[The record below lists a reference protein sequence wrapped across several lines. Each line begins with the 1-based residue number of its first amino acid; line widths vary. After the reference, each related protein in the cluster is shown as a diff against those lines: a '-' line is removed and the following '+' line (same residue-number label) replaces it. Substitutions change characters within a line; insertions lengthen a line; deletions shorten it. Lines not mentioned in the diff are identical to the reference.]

1 MEGACGM
8 SGATMTL
15 ADCARVLGA
24 TLHTKNIG
32 TTFAGV
38 STDSR
43 SIAADEL
50 FVALKGPTFDGHEFL
65 EQVRQRGAAA
75 ALVSGLMPTD
85 VAQIVVGDTM
95 LAYGALAQHWRSR
108 FSLPVIALTGSNGKT
123 TVKEMLR
130 AVMVK
135 HVGSADQVLATE
147 GNLNNNIGL
156 PKMLLRLDGH
166 HRAAVLEMGMNHLYE
181 IDYLTRLA
189 VPDVALIIM
198 AGTAHI
204 GELGSMQAIAQAK
217 GEIYAGLRDGGVAC
231 INIDDQYADYWRRL
245 VGDKRRVVTFGT
257 APTAD
262 VCGELRG
269 DLGGELTQS
278 GLTLHAAGAVA
289 EVRLQVMGEHNQR
302 NAIAAAAGAYAMG
315 VPLPTIAAGL
325 ADFSGVDGRLRR
337 YVGHNSATI
346 IDDTYNANPDSMRA
360 AISVLVKQTGKRL
373 LVLGDMGELGTDAA
387 AMHAEI
393 GREAKA
399 AKVEGIF
406 VLGELAREYAASFGA
421 GAVHASS
428 VDELVAA
435 LKPKLDAHTT
445 VLIKGSR
452 FMLMERVV
460 HALVDPTKI
469 KPAKGMH

>member
-1 MEGACGM
+1 MT
-8 SGATMTL
+8 GATMTL
-15 ADCARVLGA
+15 SDCARTLGA
-24 TLHTKNIG
+24 KLHANNINAM
-32 TTFAGV
+32 FAGV

-43 SIAADEL
+43 SIVPNEL
-50 FVALKGPTFDGHEFL
+50 FVALKGPTFDGHEYV

-75 ALVSGLMPTD
+75 ALVSRLMPTD
-85 VAQIVVGDTM
+85 LPQLVVGDTM
-95 LAYGALAQHWRSR
+95 LGYGALAQHWRSR

-156 PKMLLRLDGH
+156 PQMLLRLESH

-204 GELGSMQAIAQAK
+204 GELGSRQAIAQAK
-217 GEIYAGLRDGGVAC
+217 GEIYAGLRDDGVAC
-231 INIDDQYADYWRRL
+231 INVDDQYADYWRQL
-245 VGDKRRVVTFGT
+245 VGAKRRVVTFGT
-257 APTAD
+257 APFAD
-262 VCGELRG
+262 VR
-269 DLGGELTQS
+269 GELTGT
-278 GLTLHAAGAVA
+278 GLTLHSEGAAA

-315 VPLPTIAAGL
+315 VSLPTIAAGL
-325 ADFSGVDGRLRR
+325 AEFSGVDGRLRS

-360 AISVLVKQTGKRL
+360 AISVLARRPGKRV
-373 LVLGDMGELGTDAA
+373 LVLGDMGELGVDAA
-387 AMHAEI
+387 VMHAEI
-393 GREAKA
+393 GKEAKLA
-399 AKVEGIF
+399 NVDGLF

-421 GAVHASS
+421 GAIHAAN
-428 VDELVAA
+428 VDDLVAS
-435 LKPKLDAHTT
+435 LKPTLDAKTT

-452 FMLMERVV
+452 FMRMERVV
-460 HALVDPTKI
+460 HALLDPAQI
-469 KPAKGMH
+469 KPAKGIH

>member
-1 MEGACGM
+1 M
-8 SGATMTL
+8 
-15 ADCARVLGA
+15 LG
-24 TLHTKNIG
+24 
-32 TTFAGV
+32 
-38 STDSR
+38 
-43 SIAADEL
+43 
-50 FVALKGPTFDGHEFL
+50 
-65 EQVRQRGAAA
+65 
-75 ALVSGLMPTD
+75 
-85 VAQIVVGDTM
+85 
-95 LAYGALAQHWRSR
+95 YGALAQHWRSR

-156 PKMLLRLDGH
+156 PQMLLRLGSY

-198 AGTAHI
+198 AGTAHL
-204 GELGSMQAIAQAK
+204 GELGSRKAIAQAK
-217 GEIYAGLRDGGVAC
+217 GEIYAGLRDDGVAC
-231 INIDDQYADYWRRL
+231 INIDDQYAGYWRGL
-245 VGDKRRVVTFGT
+245 VGEKRRVVTFGT
-257 APTAD
+257 APFAD
-262 VCGELRG
+262 VR
-269 DLGGELTQS
+269 GELTGT
-278 GLTLHAAGAVA
+278 GLTLHSEGAAA

-315 VPLPTIAAGL
+315 VSLPTIAAGL
-325 ADFSGVDGRLRR
+325 AEFSGVDGRLRS

-360 AISVLVKQTGKRL
+360 AISVLARRPGKRV
-373 LVLGDMGELGTDAA
+373 LVLGDMGELGVDAA
-387 AMHAEI
+387 VMHAEI

-399 AKVEGIF
+399 AKVDGLF

-421 GAVHASS
+421 GAIHATN
-428 VDELVAA
+428 VDDLVAS
-435 LKPKLDAHTT
+435 LKPTLDEKTT

-452 FMLMERVV
+452 FMRMERVV
-460 HALVDPTKI
+460 HALLDPAQI
-469 KPAKGMH
+469 KPAKGIH

>member
-1 MEGACGM
+1 M

-15 ADCARVLGA
+15 ADCARTLGA
-24 TLHTKNIG
+24 KLQANNANAM
-32 TTFAGV
+32 FAGV

-43 SIAADEL
+43 SIAANEL
-50 FVALKGPTFDGHEFL
+50 FVALKGPTFDGHEYV

-75 ALVSGLMPTD
+75 ALVSRPLPTD
-85 VAQIVVGDTM
+85 LAQIVVGDTM

-135 HVGSADQVLATE
+135 HVGSADEVLATE

-156 PKMLLRLDGH
+156 PQMLLRLDGY
-166 HRAAVLEMGMNHLYE
+166 HRAAVLEMGMNHLNE

-204 GELGSMQAIAQAK
+204 GELGSRQAIAKAK
-217 GEIYAGLRDGGVAC
+217 GEIYAGLRDDGVAC
-231 INIDDQYADYWRRL
+231 INLDDQYADYWRRL
-245 VGDKRRVVTFGT
+245 VGEKRRIVTFGT
-257 APTAD
+257 ALSAD
-262 VCGELRG
+262 VCGELS
-269 DLGGELTQS
+269 GELTGA
-278 GLTLHAAGAVA
+278 GLILHAAGGTVQ
-289 EVRLQVMGEHNQR
+289 VRLQVLGEHNQR

-325 ADFSGVDGRLRR
+325 AVFSGVDGRLRR

-360 AISVLVKQTGKRL
+360 AISVLAKQPGRRL
-373 LVLGDMGELGTDAA
+373 LVLGDMGELGADAA
-387 AMHAEI
+387 VMHEEI
-393 GREAKA
+393 GKEAKTTQ
-399 AKVEGIF
+399 VDGLF
-406 VLGELAREYAASFGA
+406 VLGELAREYAAGFGT
-421 GAVHASS
+421 GARHAKS
-428 VDELVAA
+428 VDELIAW
-435 LKPKLDAHTT
+435 LEPLLDANTT

-452 FMLMERVV
+452 FMRMERVV
-460 HALVDPTKI
+460 QALVDAKKI
-469 KPAKGMH
+469 EPAKGIH